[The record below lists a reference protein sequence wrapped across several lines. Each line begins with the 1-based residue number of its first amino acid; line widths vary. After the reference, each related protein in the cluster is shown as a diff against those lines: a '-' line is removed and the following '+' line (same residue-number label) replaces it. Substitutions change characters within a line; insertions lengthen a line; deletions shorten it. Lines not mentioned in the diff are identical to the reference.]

1 MEVDMGW
8 LEYALSL
15 GALLLVLFVVLPWV
29 GKRFT

>member
-1 MEVDMGW
+1 MGW

-15 GALLLVLFVVLPWV
+15 SALLLVLFVVLPWV